1 MAPISESYK
10 VDWESGNERLVWRA
24 IKARTTHECW
34 NAYKL
39 PYRTRKKHV
48 YLREDRI
55 KKDDPS
61 DCARL
66 VKPKETYYKW
76 TWTKPRFEPDVHKLC
91 SPCQE
96 AGRRV
101 PQPLLA
107 DMFNVPI
114 TKKKRGSSDGPS
126 GIKNLFPL
134 G

>member
-10 VDWESGNERLVWRA
+10 VHWESGNERLVWRA

-34 NAYKL
+34 NAYGVG
-39 PYRTRKKHV
+39 PSPREYR
-48 YLREDRI
+48 LRRNV
-55 KKDDPS
+55 PS

-96 AGRRV
+96 AGREP

-107 DMFNVPI
+107 DFFSVTT
-114 TKKKRGSSDGPS
+114 TKKKRGSSNGPS

-134 G
+134 D